1 MSGFKEFDQFDG
13 LGLAELVRKKEV
25 SPLELCEE
33 AISRIEQVN
42 PKVNAV
48 ITPMYDIARKAV
60 QKGLPEGPFAG
71 VPFLLKDIIEEY
83 EGVPLTMG
91 SRALR
96 NYVSAQDSE
105 MVVRF
110 KKSGVVILG
119 KTNVPELGLL
129 AVTEP
134 ELHGPSRNPWNTG
147 HTPGGSSGGSAAAV
161 ASGMVPLAAGND
173 GGGSIR
179 IPASCCGLFGLK
191 PTRGR
196 NPLGPM
202 VGELWQGA
210 VVSHVI
216 TRSVRDSAAMLDA
229 TQGPDAGAPYVIPPP
244 ERAYLQESERD
255 PASLKIAFTSAS
267 PIGTPVHRE
276 CVKAV
281 DEAAK
286 LLESLG
292 HKVEEAQPEVEGK
305 AVAMSYLTMCFG
317 EVAVVIEELKAVLGR
332 KATPSDVET
341 LTWTI
346 GLLGRT
352 VSAGDFAKAKR
363 EWGVA
368 GRAMGRFHQ
377 KYDLYMTPTLAYPP
391 VRIGELQPKPY
402 ERLAMKV
409 VNALGLGIILKAAG
423 LVDQMA
429 EASLAK
435 TPFTQLAN
443 LTGQPAMS
451 VPLHWTPEGLPV
463 GVHFMAPFG
472 EEAMLFRLAAQ
483 LEKARPWFNRRPP
496 VWAKRETSD
505 E

>member
-1 MSGFKEFDQFDG
+1 MSGFKEYDRFDG

-25 SPLELCEE
+25 SPSELCEE
-33 AISRIEQVN
+33 AIRRIEQVN
-42 PKVNAV
+42 PKINAV
-48 ITPMYDIARKAV
+48 ITRMYDIARKEV
-60 QKGLPEGPFAG
+60 QSGIPGGPFAG
-71 VPFLLKDIIEEY
+71 VPFLLKDIIDEY
-83 EGVPLTMG
+83 AGVPLTMG
-91 SRALR
+91 SRAFR
-96 NYVSAQDSE
+96 SYVPAQDSE

-110 KKSGVVILG
+110 KRSGVVILG
-119 KTNVPELGLL
+119 KTNVPECGLL
-129 AVTEP
+129 GITEP
-134 ELHGPSRNPWNTG
+134 ELHGPTRNPWDIS

-244 ERAYLQESERD
+244 ERPYLQEIEID
-255 PASLKIAFTSAS
+255 PGSLKIAFTAIS
-267 PIGTPVHRE
+267 PVKTPVHQE
-276 CVKAV
+276 CVKAAE
-281 DEAAK
+281 EAAK

-292 HKVEEAQPEVEGK
+292 HKVEEAQPDLDGK
-305 AVAMSYLTMCFG
+305 AALKSYLTMCFG
-317 EVAVVIEELKAVLGR
+317 ETAAVIEEMKVVLGR
-332 KATPSDVET
+332 KAKPSDLET
-341 LTWTI
+341 LTRTM

-352 VSAGDFAKAKR
+352 LSAGDFAKAKR
-363 EWGVA
+363 EWGLA

-377 KYDLYMTPTLAYPP
+377 RYDLYMTPTLAYPP

-409 VNALGLGIILKAAG
+409 VNALGLGIVLTATGI
-423 LVDQMA
+423 VDQMA
-429 EASLAK
+429 EASLSK
-435 TPFTQLAN
+435 IPFTELAN

-463 GVHFMAPFG
+463 GIHFMAPFG

-483 LEKARPWFNRRPP
+483 LQKERPWFEKHAP
-496 VWAKRETSD
+496 VWAK
-505 E
+505 

>member
-1 MSGFKEFDQFDG
+1 MSTFKEFDRYDG
-13 LGLAELVRKKEV
+13 LGLAALVQKKEV
-25 SPLELCEE
+25 SPSELCEE
-33 AISRIEQVN
+33 AIRRIEQVN
-42 PKVNAV
+42 PKLNAV
-48 ITPMYDIARKAV
+48 ITRMYDIARKAV
-60 QKGLPEGPFAG
+60 LSGIPEGPFGG

-83 EGVPLTMG
+83 AGVPLTMG
-91 SRALR
+91 SRAFR
-96 NYVSAQDSE
+96 NYVPAQDSE

-129 AVTEP
+129 GVTEP
-134 ELHGPSRNPWNTG
+134 ELHGPTRNPWNAD

-161 ASGMVPLAAGND
+161 ASGMVPIAGGND

-196 NPLGPM
+196 NPLGPN

-210 VVSHVI
+210 VASHVI

-229 TQGPDAGAPYVIPPP
+229 TQGTDAGAPYVIAPP
-244 ERAYLQESERD
+244 ERPYMQEIDRD
-255 PASLKIAFTSAS
+255 PGSLKIAFTSAS
-267 PIGTPVHRE
+267 PIGTPVHKE

-281 DEAAK
+281 EEAAR
-286 LLESLG
+286 LLQSMG
-292 HKVEEAQPEVEGK
+292 HTVEEAQPEVDGK
-305 AVAMSYLTMCFG
+305 AIATSYLTMCFG
-317 EVAVVIEELKAVLGR
+317 EVAVVIDEMKAVLGR

-352 VSAGDFAKAKR
+352 LSAGDFAKAKR
-363 EWGVA
+363 EWGIA

-377 KYDLYMTPTLAYPP
+377 EYDLYMTPTLAYPP
-391 VRIGELQPKPY
+391 VRVGELQPKPY
-402 ERLAMKV
+402 EQVAMKV
-409 VNALGLGIILKAAG
+409 VNALGLGIIFKATG
-423 LVDQMA
+423 LIDQMA
-429 EASLAK
+429 EASLSK

-451 VPLHWTPEGLPV
+451 VPLHWTPDGLPV

-472 EEAMLFRLAAQ
+472 DEAMLFRLAAQ
-483 LEKARPWFNRRPP
+483 LEKARPWFDKRAP
-496 VWAKRETSD
+496 VWAK
-505 E
+505 

>member
-1 MSGFKEFDQFDG
+1 MSELKEYDRFDG
-13 LGLAELVRKKEV
+13 LGLAELVRKKQV

-33 AISRIEQVN
+33 AIRRIEQVN

-48 ITPMYDIARKAV
+48 ITRMYDIARKAV
-60 QKGLPEGPFAG
+60 QLGLPDGPFAG
-71 VPFLLKDIIEEY
+71 VPFLLKDIIDEY
-83 EGVPLTMG
+83 AGVPLTMG
-91 SRALR
+91 CRAFR
-96 NYVSAQDSE
+96 NYVPAQDSE
-105 MVVRF
+105 MVVRY

-129 AVTEP
+129 GITEP
-134 ELHGPSRNPWNTG
+134 ELHGASRNPWNTD

-202 VGELWQGA
+202 IGELWQGA

-229 TQGPDAGAPYVIPPP
+229 VHGPDVGTPYMVPAP
-244 ERAYLQESERD
+244 ERPYLHEMERE
-255 PASLKIAFTSAS
+255 PASLRIAFTTAS
-267 PIGTPVHRE
+267 PIGTPVHQE

-281 DEAAK
+281 EEAAK
-286 LLESLG
+286 LLEGLG
-292 HKVEEAQPEVEGK
+292 HKIEEAQPDVNGK
-305 AVAMSYLTMCFG
+305 AALKSYLTMCFG
-317 EVAVVIEELKAVLGR
+317 ETAALFEDMKAVLGR
-332 KATPSDVET
+332 KPALSDVEP
-341 LTWTI
+341 LTWTM

-352 VSAGDFAKAKR
+352 LSAGDFARAKR
-363 EWGVA
+363 EWGIA
-368 GRAMGRFHQ
+368 GRAMGRFHRT
-377 KYDLYMTPTLAYPP
+377 YDLYMTPTLAYPP

-402 ERLAMKV
+402 ERFAMKV
-409 VNALGLGIILKAAG
+409 INALGLGVALTATG
-423 LVDQMA
+423 MVDQMA
-429 EASLAK
+429 EVSLSRI
-435 TPFTQLAN
+435 PFTELAN

-451 VPLHWTPEGLPV
+451 VPLHWTPDGLPV

-472 EEAMLFRLAAQ
+472 EEATLFRLAAQ
-483 LEKARPWFNRRPP
+483 LEKARPWFDRHAP
-496 VWAKRETSD
+496 VWAK
-505 E
+505 

>member
-1 MSGFKEFDQFDG
+1 MSGFKEFGRYDG

-25 SPLELCEE
+25 DPSELCEE
-33 AISRIEQVN
+33 AIRRIEQVN
-42 PKVNAV
+42 PKINAV
-48 ITPMYDIARKAV
+48 IFPMYEIARKALQV
-60 QKGLPEGPFAG
+60 GLPEGPFAG

-83 EGVPLTMG
+83 AGVPLTMG
-91 SRALR
+91 SKVFR
-96 NYVSAQDSE
+96 NYIPARDSE

-110 KKSGVVILG
+110 KKSGLVILG
-119 KTNVPELGLL
+119 KTNVPELGILGI
-129 AVTEP
+129 TEP
-134 ELHGPSRNPWNTG
+134 ELHGPTLNPWNTG

-244 ERAYLQESERD
+244 ERPYLQEIERE
-255 PASLKIAFTSAS
+255 PGSLKIALTAIS
-267 PIGTPVHRE
+267 PVKTPVHQE

-281 DEAAK
+281 EEAAK

-292 HKVEEAQPEVEGK
+292 HKVEEAQPDLDGK
-305 AVAMSYLTMCFG
+305 AALKSYLTMCFG
-317 EVAVVIEELKAVLGR
+317 ETAAVIEEMKVVLGR
-332 KATPSDVET
+332 KAKPSDLET
-341 LTWTI
+341 LTWTM

-352 VSAGDFAKAKR
+352 LSAGDFAKAKR

-368 GRAMGRFHQ
+368 GRAMGRFHE

-391 VRIGELQPKPY
+391 VRIGELQPKPF
-402 ERLAMKV
+402 ERLAMRV
-409 VNALGLGIILKAAG
+409 VNALGVGVILKAAG
-423 LVDQMA
+423 LIDKMA
-429 EASLAK
+429 EASLSK

-451 VPLHWTPEGLPV
+451 VPLHWTPDGLPV

-472 EEAMLFRLAAQ
+472 DEGVLFRLAAQ
-483 LEKARPWFNRRPP
+483 LEKARPWFEKHAP
-496 VWAKRETSD
+496 VWAQ
-505 E
+505 

>member
-1 MSGFKEFDQFDG
+1 MSGFKEFDRYDG
-13 LGLAELVRKKEV
+13 LALADLVRKKEV
-25 SPLELCEE
+25 TSSELCEE
-33 AISRIEQVN
+33 AIRRIEQVN

-48 ITPMYDIARKAV
+48 IFSMYDIARKAV
-60 QKGLPEGPFAG
+60 QSGLPEGPFAG

-83 EGVPLTMG
+83 AGVPLTMG
-91 SRALR
+91 SRAFR
-96 NYVSAQDSE
+96 NYVPAQDSE
-105 MVVRF
+105 MVARF
-110 KKSGVVILG
+110 RKSGVVILG

-134 ELHGPSRNPWNTG
+134 ELHGPTRNPWNTG

-216 TRSVRDSAAMLDA
+216 TRTVRDSAAMLDA
-229 TQGPDAGAPYVIPPP
+229 TQGPDAGAPYVTPPP
-244 ERAYLQESERD
+244 ERPYLQEIDRD
-255 PASLKIAFTSAS
+255 PGSLKIAFSTAS
-267 PIGTPVHRE
+267 PIGTPVHQE

-281 DEAAK
+281 VETVK
-286 LLESLG
+286 FLESLG
-292 HKVEEAQPEVEGK
+292 HKVEEAQPDVNGK
-305 AVAMSYLTMCFG
+305 GVAMSYLTMCFG
-317 EVAVVIEELKAVLGR
+317 EVAAVFEDMKTVLGR
-332 KATPSDVET
+332 RPTPSDVET

-352 VSAGDFAKAKR
+352 LSAGDFAKAKR
-363 EWGVA
+363 EWGIA

-377 KYDLYMTPTLAYPP
+377 KYDLYLTPTLAFPP

-429 EASLAK
+429 EASLTK

-451 VPLHWTPEGLPV
+451 VPLHWTSDGLPV

-472 EEAMLFRLAAQ
+472 DEATLFRLAAQ
-483 LEKARPWFNRRPP
+483 LEKAVPWFGKRAP
-496 VWAKRETSD
+496 VWAQ
-505 E
+505 

>member
-1 MSGFKEFDQFDG
+1 MSGFKEYDRYDG
-13 LGLAELVRKKEV
+13 LGLAELVRKGEV
-25 SPLELCEE
+25 APSDLCEE
-33 AISRIEQVN
+33 AIRRIEQVN

-48 ITPMYDIARKAV
+48 ITRMYDIARNAV
-60 QKGLPEGPFAG
+60 QAGVPEGPFAG
-71 VPFLLKDIIEEY
+71 VPFLLKDIIDDY
-83 EGVPLTMG
+83 AGVPLTMG
-91 SRALR
+91 SRAFR
-96 NYVSAQDSE
+96 NYVPAQDSE

-129 AVTEP
+129 PVTEP
-134 ELHGPSRNPWNTG
+134 ELHGPTRNPWNTD

-196 NPLGPM
+196 NPLGPN

-229 TQGPDAGAPYVIPPP
+229 TQGPDAGAPYVIPRP
-244 ERAYLQESERD
+244 ERPYRQEIDRD
-255 PASLKIAFTSAS
+255 PESLKIAFTSAS
-267 PIGTPVHRE
+267 PIGTPVHKE

-281 DEAAK
+281 EEAAR

-292 HKVEEAQPEVEGK
+292 HKVEEAQPEVDGK

-317 EVAVVIEELKAVLGR
+317 EAAAVFEDMKTVLGR

-352 VSAGDFAKAKR
+352 LSAGDFAKAKR
-363 EWGVA
+363 EWGIA
-368 GRAMGRFHQ
+368 GRAMGRFHH
-377 KYDLYMTPTLAYPP
+377 KYDLFLTPTLAYPP
-391 VRIGELQPKPY
+391 VRIGELQAKPY

-409 VNALGLGIILKAAG
+409 VNALGLGVILKAAG

-429 EASLAK
+429 EASLSK
-435 TPFTQLAN
+435 VPFTQLAN

-483 LEKARPWFNRRPP
+483 LEKAQPWFDKHAP
-496 VWAKRETSD
+496 VWAK
-505 E
+505 

>member
-1 MSGFKEFDQFDG
+1 MSGFKEFDRFDG
-13 LGLAELVRKKEV
+13 LGLAELVRKNEV
-25 SPLELCEE
+25 NPSDLCEE
-33 AISRIEQVN
+33 AIRRIEQMN
-42 PKVNAV
+42 PKLNAV

-60 QKGLPEGPFAG
+60 QAGLPEGPFSG

-83 EGVPLTMG
+83 AGVPLTMG
-91 SRALR
+91 SKAFR
-96 NYVSAQDSE
+96 NYIPARDSE

-129 AVTEP
+129 PVTEP
-134 ELHGPSRNPWNTG
+134 ELHGPARNPWNTD

-196 NPLGPM
+196 NPLGPN

-210 VVSHVI
+210 VVSHVL
-216 TRSVRDSAAMLDA
+216 TRTVRDSAAMLDA
-229 TQGPDAGAPYVIPPP
+229 TQGPDAGAPYILPPP
-244 ERAYLQESERD
+244 EHAYMQEIERD
-255 PASLKIAFTSAS
+255 PGSLKIAFSTAS
-267 PIGTPVHRE
+267 PIGTPVHKE
-276 CVKAV
+276 CIKAV
-281 DEAAK
+281 QEAAR
-286 LLESLG
+286 LLENLG
-292 HKVEEAQPEVEGK
+292 HKVEEAQPDVNGK
-305 AVAMSYLTMCFG
+305 AVANSYLTMCFG
-317 EVAVVIEELKAVLGR
+317 EAAVVFDDMKAVLGR
-332 KATPSDVET
+332 KPTPSDVET

-352 VSAGDFAKAKR
+352 LSAGDFAKAKR
-363 EWGVA
+363 EWGIA
-368 GRAMGRFHQ
+368 GRAMGRFHR
-377 KYDLYMTPTLAYPP
+377 KYDVYMTPTLAYPP
-391 VRIGELQPKPY
+391 ARVGELQPKPY

-409 VNALGLGIILKAAG
+409 VNALGLGVILKVLG

-429 EASLAK
+429 ETSFSK
-435 TPFTQLAN
+435 VPFTQLAN

-451 VPLHWTPEGLPV
+451 VPLHWTMDGLPV
-463 GVHFMAPFG
+463 GVHFMAAFG

-483 LEKARPWFNRRPP
+483 LEKARPWFDKHAPL
-496 VWAKRETSD
+496 WTM
-505 E
+505 